1 MANMISALLASRKA
15 WVLLLCVAG
24 AMVLN
29 AKGQI
34 DGPQALDFI
43 KWVVGA
49 WLAAVA
55 AEDAAKKMAPGT
67 ASTGDAPQ
75 GPQNGA

>member
-1 MANMISALLASRKA
+1 MPNMMSAMLTSRKA
-15 WVLLLCVAG
+15 WVMVVCVVG
-24 AMVLN
+24 AVVLN
-29 AKGQI
+29 ARGQI

-49 WLAAVA
+49 WLGAVA
-55 AEDAAKKMAPGT
+55 IEDGAKKLAPG
-67 ASTGDAPQ
+67 ASGQDAPQ